1 MIDPRRARSRFG
13 AVVAAALA
21 LGVLLALRLPTIQ
34 TPILNVDE
42 ADFAVEAGSLLDGGR
57 PYVDFVEKKP
67 PLIYAAYAGALSL
80 VGRYNLPGVRLLLLG
95 YVLATALVLGAITRR
110 LFGPRAAWLVPPL
123 YAAMV
128 SAGPPMDVHAANP
141 ETFFL
146 LPLLVGTRLALS
158 ARAGTPGPGLRRLL
172 GAGAFLG
179 VASLFKQQAAIQL
192 PVLLLALLA
201 GDAEDGVSAGGPATA
216 PARSRWA
223 FLRGLP
229 SHARVRSA
237 GALAAGFAAV
247 WLVTLVV
254 LAAIGSLGEFIYW
267 TIDVNR
273 YYIANGNN
281 LPDSVNRFRRSV
293 AMLVSFLP
301 LVWIAGLGGLV
312 WHLRRH
318 RWRRPLLLLWLVGSL
333 VPIVLGGRFFPHYF
347 LQLFPPVV
355 VLAAG
360 FLAALWDR
368 AVGAPSWR
376 RKMVGIGAGIGAALV
391 VVSAVRLESKMSFFR
406 DPDVLSVPHA
416 TRRAR
421 AMAAYVR
428 EHTAPDA
435 RILVWGYGS
444 ALYHLAERRPATRF
458 PYVTYLVG
466 AVEGTPSWWSPFHPS
481 RRLEIPRAWTLF
493 FEDFDRHPPDLVID
507 TAPAG
512 YIAFT
517 KFPIEKY
524 PALLGLLEQG
534 YQRTQ
539 IEGFTVWRRVVVSS
553 EGGASEGGATKVR

>member
-1 MIDPRRARSRFG
+1 MSRFG
-13 AVVAAALA
+13 GVVSAALA

-34 TPILNVDE
+34 TPILHVDE
-42 ADFAVEAGSLLDGGR
+42 ADFAVEAGALLDGGR

-95 YVLATALVLGAITRR
+95 YVLATALVLGGITRR
-110 LFGPRAAWLVPPL
+110 LCGPRAGWLAPPL

-128 SAGPPMDVHAANP
+128 SSGPPMDVHTANP

-146 LPLLVGTRLALS
+146 LPLLAGTWLALS
-158 ARAGTPGPGLRRLL
+158 KRAGDSGPGLRRLL
-172 GAGAFLG
+172 GAGGLLG
-179 VASLFKQQAAIQL
+179 VASLFKQQAGIQL

-201 GDAEDGVSAGGPATA
+201 GGAEDQVSARGPTPA
-216 PARSRWA
+216 PASARWT
-223 FLRGLP
+223 FLRRTRAHP
-229 SHARVRSA
+229 RVRAA

-247 WLVTLVV
+247 WLVTLVA

-267 TIDVNR
+267 TVDVNR

-281 LPDSVNRFRRSV
+281 LPDGFERFRRSV
-293 AMLVSFLP
+293 AMLASFLP
-301 LVWIAGLGGLV
+301 LVWLAGLGGLA

-318 RWRRPLLLLWLVGSL
+318 RWQHPLLPLWLFGSL
-333 VPIVLGGRFFPHYF
+333 IPIVLGGRFFPHYF
-347 LQLFPPVV
+347 LQLFPPLV

-360 FLAALWDR
+360 GLASLWERAAGASSWPRALL
-368 AVGAPSWR
+368 VSGL
-376 RKMVGIGAGIGAALV
+376 GAALV
-391 VVSAVRLESKMSFFR
+391 LLSAVRVESKMSFFR
-406 DPDVLSVPHA
+406 DPEILSVPHA

-421 AMAAYVR
+421 ALATYVR

-444 ALYHLAERRPATRF
+444 ALYHLAQRRPATRF

-493 FEDFDRHPPDLVID
+493 FEDLERHPPELVID

-517 KFPIEKY
+517 KFPIDKY
-524 PALLGLLEQG
+524 PALLTVLERG
-534 YQRTQ
+534 YERTR
-539 IEGFTVWRRVVVSS
+539 IEGFTVWRRVAVSS
-553 EGGASEGGATKVR
+553 EAGAPRMP